1 MIIKK
6 ILIVLLSSVIPV
18 LASELEN
25 EEARSNMSPQ
35 GASLTLIGES
45 HAEPAGTKLVY
56 RLMHRASE
64 LGKSVNF
71 MYERD
76 EERIRWAKEE
86 LNILLSHNPNLL
98 DNNFTDYL
106 ENNHFDY
113 INFLKEHNKKLSDD
127 IYGSWKSE
135 EFNGKIKNR
144 FWFLR
149 ILKDFPDQII
159 PIDANFD
166 MVTKYYS
173 KNENNPDFLWN
184 DKRYFEYYCQQNNI
198 PKAMS
203 NNIGCHI
210 RNILTM
216 ENIRSKIAENA
227 INVTLVGLVHAG
239 YIHENCQI
247 PMLKLRTL
255 IKDQDLKTESY
266 QTGVTAFYSNAMTIE
281 DKEETIISQ
290 LLK

>member
-113 INFLKEHNKKLSDD
+113 INFLKEHNKKFS
-127 IYGSWKSE
+127 
-135 EFNGKIKNR
+135 FTKI
-144 FWFLR
+144 
-149 ILKDFPDQII
+149 
-159 PIDANFD
+159 
-166 MVTKYYS
+166 M
-173 KNENNPDFLWN
+173 
-184 DKRYFEYYCQQNNI
+184 
-198 PKAMS
+198 
-203 NNIGCHI
+203 
-210 RNILTM
+210 
-216 ENIRSKIAENA
+216 
-227 INVTLVGLVHAG
+227 
-239 YIHENCQI
+239 IH
-247 PMLKLRTL
+247 M
-255 IKDQDLKTESY
+255 
-266 QTGVTAFYSNAMTIE
+266 
-281 DKEETIISQ
+281 
-290 LLK
+290 